1 MKNTDKA
8 AMPQPPMF
16 NKYGTVLWGNQSGL
30 TKREHYAGLAMQ
42 GLVSNPNFRGSFKEV
57 SEDAVGMADALL
69 AALEEQ

>member
-30 TKREHYAGLAMQ
+30 TKREHFAGLAMQ
-42 GLVSNPNFRGSFKEV
+42 GCRARNSNYASWEDMAK
-57 SEDAVGMADALL
+57 DAVEMADALL